1 MKFVYNPKGAKL
13 SAATEGDQIP
23 TEAWYKKLQTFIHQI
38 EFHNDA
44 MSGYGNVEQVRLK
57 VFPEDPV
64 RIGSA
69 IWLWQAKLSCGWNVF
84 IQ

>member
-44 MSGYGNVEQVRLK
+44 MSGYGNVEQV
-57 VFPEDPV
+57 
-64 RIGSA
+64 
-69 IWLWQAKLSCGWNVF
+69 
-84 IQ
+84 